1 MMLIICFLFIFILL
15 RNRADV
21 PLIDDIFLHTFHVI
35 VLNHDLGPAIELT
48 VRSPSPHYSLAVFT
62 IEVFAF
68 EAGHLAIEDFKGS
81 LALRVQS

>member
-15 RNRADV
+15 RNRAYV
-21 PLIDDIFLHTFHVI
+21 PFIDDIFLHTFHVI
-35 VLNHDLGPAIELT
+35 VLNHNLGPAVELT
-48 VRSPSPHYSLAVFT
+48 VRSSPSNYSLAVFT

-68 EAGHLAIEDFKGS
+68 EAGHLAIEDFKGP